1 MPILFFSGGIDST
14 TLAFDLARHP
24 YRYGVSVT
32 DDTKLVLMHACKHT
46 TTDDA
51 LAKNKGLCELTKA
64 IEDVATYDVELAF
77 VEDPLIPADRQK
89 VPTGGVQALN
99 PSVFRYGPDIAT
111 LPYTPGWMS
120 WMAAIAMNKCSGET
134 DQVYNPQQVF
144 FAHQMNGPCWEAYDS
159 GTYGNFD
166 ATLEF
171 YENLNTQAKLCGE
184 IIKYRVP
191 FMENRMDKA
200 MIVQTA
206 LELEVP
212 LEKTSSCIE
221 GWMKNCGQCVQC
233 VSRYVTFNSL
243 GVKL

>member
-14 TLAFDLARHP
+14 TLAFDLAKHP

-32 DDTKLVLMHACKHT
+32 DDTRLTLMHASRNLFTESTPKH
-46 TTDDA
+46 
-51 LAKNKGLCELTKA
+51 KGLYELHSA
-64 IEDVATYDVELAF
+64 IEAVATYAVELIF
-77 VEDPLIPADRQK
+77 VEDPLVSAERKKP
-89 VPTGGVQALN
+89 PSGGIQTLN
-99 PSVFRYGPDIAT
+99 PSLYRYSPDLAAI
-111 LPYTPGWMS
+111 PYTPGWMA
-120 WMAAIAMNKCSGET
+120 WMAAIASNSCFERT

-166 ATLEF
+166 STLEF
-171 YENLNTQAKLCGE
+171 YENLNTQAKLCSE
-184 IIKYRVP
+184 NVKYRVP

-200 MIVQTA
+200 MVVQLA

-212 LEKTSSCIE
+212 LEKTSSCVE

-233 VSRYVTFNSL
+233 LARYATFNSL
-243 GVKL
+243 GIKL